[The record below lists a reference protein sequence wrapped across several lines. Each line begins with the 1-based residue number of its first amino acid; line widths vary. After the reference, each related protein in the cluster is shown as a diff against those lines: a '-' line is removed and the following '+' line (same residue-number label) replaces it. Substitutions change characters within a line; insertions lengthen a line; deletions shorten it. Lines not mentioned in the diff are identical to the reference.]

1 MQLISVPVP
10 FFIIIYL
17 L

>member
-1 MQLISVPVP
+1 MHN

-17 L
+17 RSKS